1 MKKILRFLYFFYSV
15 LTIQEVREGW
25 GWKRRGLLP
34 QKEKLKPV
42 FVS

>member
-25 GWKRRGLLP
+25 DQKQWILLP
-34 QKEKLKPV
+34 GKEKLKPV